1 MRKGS
6 RQAVRFLARR
16 MTVDPTGRGIARPV
30 VRIAEGGVA
39 VGVALIILSLAIV
52 QGFQRDVRELVVG
65 FGAHLRVVAADQGR
79 TQGTDRVAWA
89 DVDTA
94 RLRSIPGVEQV
105 QAFAQRPAILETA
118 EEVEGVL
125 VKGLGLDA
133 DTAFLSDRLQQGRL
147 PDFSPA
153 SQSMDLLVS
162 SIHAREL
169 GLDIG
174 QRVRLLLA
182 NPKGEMRP
190 RVFTVCG
197 VYATGLQEFDA
208 EYVFSGMHHLQQLSG
223 WGIAARLQVSDP
235 VVDEQPGVRY
245 VQAAANGGR
254 NRLQYL
260 WKGVDWRGL
269 GPHPIEGSGS
279 AMLVVS
285 DGGETL
291 PDTAWID
298 WGNLSEMSGP
308 TVRLAGGTSD
318 RYIGGVEIRVK
329 DYDAL
334 WTLSDSV
341 FFVVPYDLDVRS
353 VVDDHPELFQW
364 LAMLDLN
371 VELIIGLM
379 LMIAILNMA
388 SALLLL
394 MLERTRSIGLMK
406 ALGMPDGPLMAVFV
420 RLAVRILI
428 RGLFWGNAI
437 GFGLA
442 MLQMQTGWISLDA
455 RSYYLSTV
463 PIHLDVVRIAIVE
476 AGILLACA
484 LAMFLPARYIS
495 RLDPVESLRFD

>member
-1 MRKGS
+1 
-6 RQAVRFLARR
+6 

-89 DVDTA
+89 DLDTA
-94 RLRSIPGVEQV
+94 RLRSMKGVERV
-105 QAFAQRPAILETA
+105 QAFAQRPAILETS

-125 VKGLGLDA
+125 VKGLGSDA
-133 DTAFLSDRLQQGRL
+133 DTVFLAERLQGGRL
-147 PDFSPA
+147 PDFRSG
-153 SQSMDLLVS
+153 SDSMDLLVS

-169 GLDIG
+169 GLALG

-182 NPKGEMRP
+182 NARGEMRP

-197 VYATGLQEFDA
+197 VYGTGLQEFDA
-208 EYVFSGMHHLQQLSG
+208 EYVFCGMHHLQQLSG
-223 WGIAARLQVSDP
+223 WGIQARLRVSDP
-235 VVDEQPGVRY
+235 VVEELPGVRY
-245 VQAAANGGR
+245 VQASATGGR
-254 NRLQYL
+254 NRLVYS
-260 WKGVDWRGL
+260 WDGVDWRGP
-269 GPHPIEGSGS
+269 GPHPLRGSGS
-279 AMLVVS
+279 ARLVVS

-291 PDTAWID
+291 PDTAWLD
-298 WGNLSEMSGP
+298 WLDGQGTP
-308 TVRLAGGTSD
+308 TVRLAGGTND
-318 RYIGGVEIRVK
+318 RYIGGVEMRVR
-329 DYDAL
+329 DYGAL
-334 WTLSDSV
+334 WTLVDSV
-341 FFVVPYDLDVRS
+341 FFAVPYQLDVRS

-379 LMIAILNMA
+379 LLIAILNMA

-406 ALGMPDGPLMAVFV
+406 ALGMPNGPLMTVFV
-420 RLAVRILI
+420 RLAVRILV
-428 RGLFWGNAI
+428 RGLLWGNAI

-442 MLQMQTGWISLDA
+442 LMQLQTGWITLDA

-463 PIHLDVVRIAIVE
+463 PIHLDLFRIAVVE
-476 AGILLACA
+476 LGILAACA